1 LARDALRKGAA
12 MLNANVVKA
21 EQEQKKLEAKY
32 SDCLSGEKIWLMF
45 FIALILGSLTSF
57 IVLALFGA
65 PIDAAQC
72 YTDTEVE
79 LYVTLLCLRMS
90 YLISLYFF
98 PPILLFWLQKKFY
111 QHRLKEIREK
121 IR

>member
-1 LARDALRKGAA
+1 
-12 MLNANVVKA
+12 MLDANVDKA

-32 SDCLSGEKIWLMF
+32 SDCLSSKKVWLMF

-57 IVLALFGA
+57 IVFALYGA
-65 PIDAAQC
+65 PMDAAQC
-72 YTDTEVE
+72 YTDTDVE
-79 LYVTLLCLRMS
+79 LYITLLCLRMS

-98 PPILLFWLQKKFY
+98 LPMLLFWLQKKFY
-111 QHRLKEIREK
+111 QHRLKEICEK

>member
-1 LARDALRKGAA
+1 
-12 MLNANVVKA
+12 MLNANVDKA

-72 YTDTEVE
+72 YTNTDVE
-79 LYVTLLCLRMS
+79 LYITLLCLRMS

-98 PPILLFWLQKKFY
+98 LPMLLFWLQKKFY
-111 QHRLKEIREK
+111 QHRLKKYVRK
-121 IR
+121 LGDSSFRS